1 MAPTIKDV
9 AKAAKV
15 SVTTV
20 SRALNN
26 YSDVNPETKKKILQ
40 IATELGYSPN
50 IAARSLIVKKT
61 KTLGLL
67 LSDVTRHSM
76 KDNIAFEILCGIN
89 DRSGELNYDLVLFST
104 TSQKQRM
111 KSYKSLCLER
121 GVDGVIIMGLRLDDP
136 YLQEIIGS
144 SIPCVLIDIP
154 LEGKRVGYVM
164 ADNINGA
171 YNAAEYLI
179 RKGHRRIGMINGHAQ
194 ASVSIERAE
203 GFRKALEKYQID
215 FEESLI
221 VDGAFSEQGG
231 TEAAIRLMTMH
242 PDLTAIFSASD
253 LMAIGAMQ
261 GLKHIGKRVP
271 EDVSIIGFDDII
283 VSAYCSPSL
292 TTIRQSKYE
301 MGYYA
306 AQMLIDILEGR
317 NVNTHVTLHS
327 QLIERESVREL
338 QADV

>member
-1 MAPTIKDV
+1 MATTIKDI
-9 AKAAKV
+9 AKAANV

-26 YSDVNPETKKKILQ
+26 YSDVNPETKKKIMQ
-40 IATELGYSPN
+40 IANELGYNPN

-67 LSDVTRHSM
+67 LSGVTRYSV

-89 DRSGELNYDLVLFST
+89 DRSGELNYDPVLFST

-136 YLQEIIGS
+136 YLQEIIDS

-154 LEGKRVGYVM
+154 LEGKRVGYVS
-164 ADNINGA
+164 ADNVNGA
-171 YNAAEYLI
+171 DRATEYLI
-179 RKGHRRIGMINGHAQ
+179 NKGHRKIGMINGHAQ
-194 ASVSIERAE
+194 ASVSNERLE
-203 GFRKALEKYQID
+203 GFRKALEKHQID
-215 FEESLI
+215 FREDLI
-221 VDGAFSEQGG
+221 VDGGFSEQGG
-231 TEAAIRLMTMH
+231 TEAAIRLITMH
-242 PDLTAIFSASD
+242 PDLTAIFCASD

-261 GLKHIGKRVP
+261 GLKHIGKYVP
-271 EDVSIIGFDDII
+271 DDISIIGFDDII
-283 VSAYCSPSL
+283 ISSYCSPAL
-292 TTIRQSKYE
+292 TTIQQSKYE

-306 AQMLIDILEGR
+306 AQMLIDMLEGR
-317 NVNTHVTLHS
+317 NVDTHVTLHS
-327 QLIERESVREL
+327 QLVERESVRDIN
-338 QADV
+338 QNV